1 MDTTDDRWQ
10 RWRARAAAWFLLAA
24 LSGGPRLAAAQAPA
38 APAVTTGNYTVTYA
52 PCSTCV
58 SHWLEE
64 RKEGATWIYA
74 GTGTLT
80 VTSKPVG
87 TYYYRAGYYAFDASR
102 MATTLRYSAET
113 RVTVATY
120 VPPID
125 SLETQLGYRYETRY
139 GDGNGDGR
147 LDLFVNRIAGG
158 AAGNGAIDALLL
170 IQDASARFSALVPS
184 AAQSAAGRSWPQA
197 AVEIVLRD
205 FNVDGFADV
214 LIRGIARALGI
225 GGALNQIVYAP
236 GRVLTSLPLG
246 VRAVD
251 STLKGFVANARDYV
265 VDPNHFRRMAPVA
278 QVYVPVTYQACTGA
292 GYPIDG
298 EYGACTWFTYYY
310 VVLIPDYSVFEPHAL
325 DTWSQESAI
334 QEGRVSRAQG
344 VENIRRSY
352 ETVIGAPI
360 GGRNIDGIAVEQGT
374 LDTPGRRGMELF
386 LAILGIYEAN
396 AQELDPP
403 RDVGRK
409 PDVVYVTGRR
419 ILGFLPFHTALEYAG
434 QTISAYDNNNSFLDD
449 GTLVSQVN
457 WPSDNPALMMT
468 MGTVSSALGA
478 PIYWTRLI
486 AADAR
491 YRDNLD
497 YDAVPSIGSAGYNS
511 NGYVHGIVRATNGVP
526 SINLSQF
533 VGGEK
538 PVPPQSFN

>member
-1 MDTTDDRWQ
+1 MDTTHSRW
-10 RWRARAAAWFLLAA
+10 RWWRARLVAFALLAA
-24 LSGGPRLAAAQAPA
+24 LASAPRLAAAQAPT
-38 APAVTTGNYTVTYA
+38 APAVTSGNYTVTYVS
-52 PCSTCV
+52 CSACV

-64 RKEGATWIYA
+64 RKEGGSWTYL
-74 GTGTLT
+74 GTGAATI
-80 VTSKPVG
+80 SGKPAGV
-87 TYYYRAGYYAFDASR
+87 YYYRAAYYEASR
-102 MATTLRYSAET
+102 VTVSLRYSAET
-113 RVTVATY
+113 RVVVATS
-120 VPPID
+120 VPTID
-125 SLETQLGYRYETRY
+125 PLEKQLGYRYEARY
-139 GDGNGDGR
+139 GDANGDGR
-147 LDLFVNRIAGG
+147 VDLFLNRTVGG
-158 AAGNGAIDALLL
+158 SPGNGAIDTLLL

-184 AAQSAAGRSWPQA
+184 AAQASAGRSWPIA
-197 AVEIVLRD
+197 AVQVVLRD

-214 LIRGIARALGI
+214 LIKGIGRALGI

-251 STLKGFVANARDYV
+251 STLKSFVANARDYV
-265 VDPNHFRRMAPVA
+265 VDSSYFRRTAPMQPVL
-278 QVYVPVTYQACTGA
+278 VPVTYVWCNGFSYGYDYGDA
-292 GYPIDG
+292 GSCYS
-298 EYGACTWFTYYY
+298 YTYYAT
-310 VVLIPDYSVFEPHAL
+310 VMVSDYSRFEPHAL
-325 DTWSQESAI
+325 ETWSQEAAI
-334 QEGRVSRAQG
+334 QEGRTSRAQG

-360 GGRNIDGIAVEQGT
+360 GGRNIDGIGVEQGA
-374 LDTPGRRGMELF
+374 LDAPGRRGLELF
-386 LAILGIYEAN
+386 FTILGIYEAN
-396 AQELDPP
+396 AEELDPP

-457 WPSDNPALMMT
+457 WPNDNPALMMT
-468 MGTVSSALGA
+468 LGTVSSALGA
-478 PIYWTRLI
+478 PLYWTRLL

-497 YDAVPSIGSAGYNS
+497 YDAIPSVGSAGYNS

-526 SINLSQF
+526 SIDLTKF

-538 PVPPQSFN
+538 PVPASAFN